1 MPQRTV
7 RKKRK
12 LGSFPYL
19 SVVFST
25 FLAISVMGVF
35 GLMVVYVKNLSDAIQ
50 RNIEIQV
57 FLDRQITQSE
67 IDYVSRTVSQSAFV
81 RSDEGPAYRYIS
93 REEAAEK
100 FIEDTGEDFTDFI
113 GDNPLRDA
121 LVVGVAAEYQVT
133 DSLSAIKTNL
143 ESLRGVYEVTYEQNL
158 IEKINDNLAKI
169 GMALGGLSLF
179 LLLVV
184 VILINNTIKLA
195 LFSQRFLIRSMQLV
209 GATNAFIKRPFLMR
223 SIFYG
228 LISGITACAGLYMLV
243 LFGNRRI
250 TNLGDLQNNE
260 HLMILF
266 GMLVLVSV
274 LVGYFS
280 TRRAMRKYLKLSLDD
295 LY

>member
-223 SIFYG
+223 SIIYG